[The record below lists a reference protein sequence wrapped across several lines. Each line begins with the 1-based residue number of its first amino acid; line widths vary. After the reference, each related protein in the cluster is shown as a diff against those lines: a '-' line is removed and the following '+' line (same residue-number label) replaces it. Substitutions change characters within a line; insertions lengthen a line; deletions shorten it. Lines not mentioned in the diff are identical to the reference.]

1 MKKTKKNSIRII
13 SIFLAILM
21 LLSGFA
27 VLLSVHAAPGDDE
40 ETTEAAVAVT
50 EAVTDTQ
57 SDNAVN
63 ESADVDE
70 PDVVEGYSVPAANQT
85 EKQDTAVA
93 NPDDIEKAAEV
104 AVSDSNDNEV
114 IASSGTESQA
124 AKTNFS
130 LISLDLQYNIGTVP
144 IKLTD
149 EFKKSYNIDLAYSD
163 GKYMGASVL
172 PEGKYTVELLF
183 KNSRY
188 KLSINESEFTLAEPG
203 DAINLTVKD
212 YKDKEA
218 GIGGFFRN
226 NSFVLLGIVVLSIIY
241 VVYMKKQR
249 IEAEKQ
255 G

>member
-13 SIFLAILM
+13 SIFMAVLM

-27 VLLSVHAAPGDDE
+27 VLLSVHAAPDDTD
-40 ETTEAAVAVT
+40 TTVAVT
-50 EAVTDTQ
+50 EAQTEVNSDTS
-57 SDNAVN
+57 SD
-63 ESADVDE
+63 DE
-70 PDVVEGYSVPAANQT
+70 LDVVEGYTAAVTVQNNN
-85 EKQDTAVA
+85 QDTAST
-93 NPDDIEKAAEV
+93 NNDDK
-104 AVSDSNDNEV
+104 DNILKEETVDTQESEV
-114 IASSGTESQA
+114 IATSGTESQA

-130 LISLDLQYNIGTVP
+130 LISLDLKYNIGTVS

-188 KLSINESEFTLAEPG
+188 KLSINESEFTLAEQG

-212 YKDKEA
+212 YKDKES

-226 NSFVLLGIVVLSIIY
+226 NSFVLLGIIVLSIVY
-241 VVYMKKQR
+241 VIYMKKQR